1 MANYTKAT
9 NFASKDSLLT
19 GNPSKL
25 VRGTEIDTEFN
36 NIATSIATKADSAS
50 PALTGTPS
58 APTAAAGTNTTQLA
72 TTQFVTTNFP
82 STNITFSGDNSYT
95 GMQTFRDN
103 KFEVVDNSDNTKKV
117 ALEVSG
123 VTTGTTRTLTVPDKN
138 GTIAV
143 TSDLAAVSA
152 LSTTTNTIVSGS
164 YSVSGSSTITFT
176 ATNGFSAGQE
186 VNIDFT
192 RVTDATL
199 VDGKYTIAS
208 ANGSSFTINYGST
221 VTSSGDFSAERYGII
236 AVANAAEAIDRTK
249 TTKAIT
255 PATLRDAINAQN
267 APPIYACRAWV
278 TFDATRNA
286 AGTSSTGNTTRFI
299 YASGNVTSVL
309 KTADGRFT
317 ITLTTAMPD
326 TNYAVTGQAKGGT
339 ANNATMVNEAG
350 ARTTTTIDIGVSRR
364 DFGEDGATDNS
375 DFVSIAIFG

>member
-1 MANYTKAT
+1 MANYTKTT
-9 NFASKDSLLT
+9 NFLIKDSYASGNPDKVVKGSEIDAEFVNISTAIASKANTDS
-19 GNPSKL
+19 P
-25 VRGTEIDTEFN
+25 IF
-36 NIATSIATKADSAS
+36 
-50 PALTGTPS
+50 TGTPIYS
-58 APTAAAGTNTTQLA
+58 GAPIAAGTNTSQLA
-72 TTQFVTTNFP
+72 TTAFVTSVYP
-82 STNITFSGDNSYT
+82 SQANSYT
-95 GMQTFRDN
+95 GVQTFRN
-103 KFEVVDNSDNTKKV
+103 TTFEIVDATDITKK
-117 ALEVSG
+117 ATFTASG
-123 VTTGTTRTLTVPDKN
+123 ITSGTTRAFIFPDKS
-138 GTIAV
+138 GTLAV
-143 TSDLAAVSA
+143 TSDLAGVSP

-199 VDGKYTIAS
+199 VDGKYTIVS

-286 AGTSSTGNTTRFI
+286 AGTSTSSNTTRFI

-309 KTADGRFT
+309 KTDDGKFT
-317 ITLTTAMPD
+317 ITLTTAMPN

-339 ANNATMVNEAG
+339 ANNATMVNETG
-350 ARTTTTIDIGVSRR
+350 TRTTSTIEIGVSRR
-364 DFGEDGATDNS
+364 DGGEDGATDNS